1 MATYVTDLAA
11 NLCDSITDDNNRGVA
26 SRPVF
31 IEQSVMPIS
40 WPGYAQ
46 KQGISKFA
54 KKIGSM

>member
-1 MATYVTDLAA
+1 MATYVTNLTA

-31 IEQSVMPIS
+31 IEQSWLPVS
-40 WPGYAQ
+40 WSGYAQ
-46 KQGISKFA
+46 KQSISKFA

>member
-1 MATYVTDLAA
+1 MLPISAA

-31 IEQSVMPIS
+31 IEQSVMSKS

-54 KKIGSM
+54 RKIGSM